1 MGDYREGLTIES
13 ANLRQYYRVRGSSL
27 FPKPVSGRA
36 TTKQMSFE
44 DWGIKRS
51 VCGAAEGN
59 LRRLDLSES
68 KLKAKGVCWGVEA
81 SARQGGRG
89 LKEL

>member
-1 MGDYREGLTIES
+1 MK
-13 ANLRQYYRVRGSSL
+13 GSSL

-36 TTKQMSFE
+36 TIKQMSFE

-51 VCGAAEGN
+51 RCGAAEGN
-59 LRRLDLSES
+59 LRHLDASES

-81 SARQGGRG
+81 RVRQSCDLLAGS
-89 LKEL
+89 ESVSFC